1 MALPMIAAGIAARAV
16 VSKLA
21 TRAVGGITGAGAKT
35 VAPINRNMG
44 TGSVTKIPK
53 ITKFQ
58 QDTVNSMRTSVA
70 NERKSGG
77 FAKNAATQMQ
87 GYYKALGGPKK
98 PTVKINSNPMRGK

>member
-1 MALPMIAAGIAARAV
+1 MPGILGV
-16 VSKLA
+16 V
-21 TRAVGGITGAGAKT
+21 RAVGGIMGRGAKN
-35 VAPINRNMG
+35 VNPIYQEIG
-44 TGSVTKIPK
+44 TGSVTKIPQ

-58 QDTVNSMRTSVA
+58 QKTVNELRTSIA

-98 PTVKINSNPMRGK
+98 TTVKINSGNMRAR

>member
-1 MALPMIAAGIAARAV
+1 MKILIR
-16 VSKLA
+16 L
-21 TRAVGGITGAGAKT
+21 VGGIVGKGSKS
-35 VAPINRNMG
+35 VAPIYQEIG
-44 TGSVTKIPK
+44 TGSVTKIPQ

-58 QDTVNSMRTSVA
+58 QKTVNELRTSVA

-98 PTVKINSNPMRGK
+98 TTVKINSNPTRAR